1 MPEAQRATA
10 PTRST
15 GRLAAGMKNI
25 ARIEFFDAVDATIDQ
40 IVELPLA
47 GHLLPKMPADVPARQ
62 MAVPR
67 FPYHV
72 VALTTDREFES

>member
-1 MPEAQRATA
+1 MEIAVRGPDARGPARDRADA
-10 PTRST
+10 EYR
-15 GRLAAGMKNI
+15 AAG
-25 ARIEFFDAVDATIDQ
+25 RWYEEHRSHLGVEFFDAVDATIDQ

-67 FPYHV
+67 FP
-72 VALTTDREFES
+72 